1 MNSVY
6 ACSYIRKAGH
16 AVGILE
22 WKIGTIPLKVEHF
35 GGLAKRARASSTC
48 YFEYG
53 MQFSCTTNRDVCSGI
68 VLSKNISCK
77 AGDGYS
83 NIIIVEDIQGW

>member
-1 MNSVY
+1 MQLYKKSGT
-6 ACSYIRKAGH
+6 CSGNFRTKNQDYPFKS
-16 AVGILE
+16 
-22 WKIGTIPLKVEHF
+22 GTVWRI
-35 GGLAKRARASSTC
+35 KRARASC

-83 NIIIVEDIQGW
+83 NIIIVEDIQG